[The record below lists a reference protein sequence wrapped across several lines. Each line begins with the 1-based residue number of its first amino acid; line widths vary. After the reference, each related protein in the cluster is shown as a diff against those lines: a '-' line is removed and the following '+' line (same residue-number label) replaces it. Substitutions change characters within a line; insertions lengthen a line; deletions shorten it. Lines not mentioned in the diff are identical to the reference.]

1 MNARKIKA
9 GLFLNTDKE
18 KSREISEKL
27 KALLKD
33 YNAEIYIAENGKKHH
48 NDNAN
53 AEILKEKCDVIFSV
67 GGDGT
72 LLAAQRLFFNTDINI
87 VGINAGRRGFLI
99 ELDETTMEH
108 GVRSYF
114 EGNYF
119 VEKRN
124 TLCGAVRSIEGTDER
139 SVDIAINEFAIMR
152 STTTGIIKIK
162 VFVDGKLMEAF
173 TADGVLVSTPTG
185 STAYSLSAGG
195 PVVMPEVR
203 CTLITPICA
212 HSLHT
217 RPFVA
222 PDDLTVEIVAEYR
235 EGDVLLI
242 ADGQQSRE
250 IPEGY
255 KVVIN
260 KADVYAKFVRIDKK
274 NMYAAFRDKM
284 LQHIE

>member
-1 MNARKIKA
+1 MSAKKIKA
-9 GLFLNTDKE
+9 GLFLNNDKD
-18 KSREISEKL
+18 KSKEISEKL
-27 KALLKD
+27 IALLNEYD
-33 YNAEIYIAENGKKHH
+33 AEIYVAQNGKKHQK
-48 NDNAN
+48 DNSDAK
-53 AEILKEKCDVIFSV
+53 ILKEKCDVIFTV

-72 LLAAQRLFFNTDINI
+72 LLAAQRLFSDTDINI

-99 ELDETTMEH
+99 ELDVNSMEA
-108 GVRSYF
+108 GIRKYF
-114 EGNYF
+114 EGDFF

-124 TLCGAVRSIEGTDER
+124 TLCGTVRSINGKEDK
-139 SVDIAINEFAIMR
+139 SSDIAVNEFAIIR
-152 STTTGIIKIK
+152 SSTTGIIKIK
-162 VFVDGKLMEAF
+162 VYVDGKLMEAF
-173 TADGVLVSTPTG
+173 TADGVLISTPTG

-222 PDDLTVEIVAEYR
+222 PDNLTIEIVAEYR

-242 ADGQQSRE
+242 ADGQQSHE